1 MTYQV
6 KVTVLDK
13 KLYPE
18 LQKQYCANPVSGKCP
33 CFNVGD
39 EFIFRRDDSKDDFWH
54 MGEGTLV
61 NSGKPDQDLAHSPDT
76 HHCGSKGIPFC
87 SEAWDAISRYIYSAL
102 QGGAIMHGWTNDD
115 HVMIACCS
123 DGTKPVIFK
132 IERIDIKD

>member
-61 NSGKPDQDLAHSPDT
+61 KSGKPDQDLANSPDT
-76 HHCGSKGIPFC
+76 HHCGSKGVPFC

-102 QGGAIMHGWTNDD
+102 QGGAIMHEVRVF
-115 HVMIACCS
+115 HV
-123 DGTKPVIFK
+123 KIFYHRRK
-132 IERIDIKD
+132 ENPSFPTIILIESVN